1 MIEFYTNFLDNLV
14 STTALEY
21 IAVLFGILSPLFSRR
36 ENILV
41 YPTGIISVTIYVFLC
56 YQQGIFAEM
65 GINIFYFFMSIY
77 GWIVWSNKNGANEL
91 LKITKLNKT
100 QWVLTT
106 LSLILVFLIL
116 LFTLKTFTSSNVPYF
131 DALSTSIFI
140 IGMILMAFKKIEN
153 WWAWIIGNIIS
164 IPLFIFK
171 GYALTGLQYIILTV
185 IAVLGLIAWQ
195 KKINKTIEY
204 KVL

>member
-1 MIEFYTNFLDNLV
+1 MGYFSNFIDNLI

-21 IAVLFGILSPLFSRR
+21 IAVLFGIISPLFSRR

-41 YPTGIISVTIYVFLC
+41 YPTGIISVTIYVYLC

-77 GWIVWSNKNGANEL
+77 GWIVWTNKKGNNVQ
-91 LKITKLNKT
+91 LKITKLNKAE
-100 QWVLTT
+100 WILTII
-106 LSLILVFLIL
+106 SLMILFLLL
-116 LFTLKTFTSSNVPYF
+116 LFILKEFTSSNVPYF

-153 WWAWIIGNIIS
+153 WWAWILGNIMS
-164 IPLFIFK
+164 IPLFIYK
-171 GYALTGLQYIILTV
+171 GYALTGLQYIVLAI
-185 IAVLGLIAWQ
+185 IAVLGLITWQ
-195 KKINKTIEY
+195 QKMIQQSKT
-204 KVL
+204 LQ